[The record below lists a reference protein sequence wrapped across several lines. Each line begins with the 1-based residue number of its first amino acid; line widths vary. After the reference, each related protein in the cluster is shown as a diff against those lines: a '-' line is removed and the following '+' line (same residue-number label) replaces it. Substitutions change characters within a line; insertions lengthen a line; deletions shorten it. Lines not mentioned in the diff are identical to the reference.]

1 MSTKSKLSLIGTLF
15 VLVFSLALS
24 FAPARAMEDTFNIY
38 VKHDINGRSLGLD
51 KDLPVDVYVNGAK
64 AFTFEF
70 GDSFSAA
77 LPAGSYFIQVKL
89 AGTDLTVMS
98 LGPVEIPAGVDV
110 TIRAQLG
117 AEKTPTLR
125 VNVK

>member
-1 MSTKSKLSLIGTLF
+1 MSKISKLSLIGTL
-15 VLVFSLALS
+15 LALL
-24 FAPARAMEDTFNIY
+24 FAFAFSAAPVKAAEDTFNIY

-51 KDLPVDVYVNGAK
+51 KALPVDVYVNGGYV
-64 AFTFEF
+64 FTFEF
-70 GDSFSAA
+70 GDNYSAS
-77 LPAGSYFIQVKL
+77 LPGGTYTIDVKL
-89 AGTDLTVMS
+89 AGTEITVMS

-125 VNVK
+125 VGIK